1 MIKLFIKLLFIFFI
15 FSNSHASNFSK
26 QFLEKVFKVRSEIN
40 KNNLDNAV
48 KLLGKIEIQNENEE
62 EQINLLFGDI
72 YLKINQPSK
81 AEEFYEKSFMTTDEN
96 IESLTFIGL
105 AEVKLAQGNLS
116 GAIDY
121 SEKSIFINPD
131 RIRPKLILAT
141 AKYRL
146 GDVDE
151 SNKILNDLYNSNKN
165 NSQVNLA
172 LSDYYVSIDQTFKAI
187 SILEDYLRLNPTN
200 FEIMDHVGNLYWFD
214 KNKDKALEYKFK
226 VFKYYQKIRNRKKS
240 KEIKNWIESIEPDY
254 FTKKSKR
261 LKLSKEN
268 KEKNKKIEKKKEEE
282 KIVENE
288 ELNKKEEE
296 EIVENEEL
304 NKKEE
309 EEIKQHEEEEI
320 KNYNQKKIIP
330 NYEEFEFAI
339 NGNGSGFIVGNGK
352 YVITNN
358 HVIEKAK
365 RVAVRNGIG
374 KVSNARVLKTSEKYD
389 LAILQLEIPYPSEY
403 SIKAADFEVPK
414 FGDDVISIGYP
425 GIGMT
430 YDKPT
435 ITQGII
441 SKVFNDDV
449 GVFMTTAATNSG
461 NSGGPIFN
469 LKGNLVGVTFAKLA
483 KVKYLIA
490 EGDIP
495 TDMGYAIKSNLIKK
509 VFEHEENPE
518 IKTAS
523 YNKVEIYE
531 RMLPSVVLVGVQ
543 TQE

>member
-1 MIKLFIKLLFIFFI
+1 MRFFIKFLLIFFI
-15 FSNSHASNFSK
+15 VTTNLNANNFSK
-26 QFLEKVFKVRSEIN
+26 KFLEKVFQVRSEIN
-40 KNNLDNAV
+40 KNNLDKAV
-48 KLLGKIEIQNENEE
+48 KLLGKISIQNENEE

-141 AKYRL
+141 AKYRI

-151 SNKILNDLYNSNKN
+151 SNKILNELYESNKN
-165 NSQVNLA
+165 NSQVNLT
-172 LSDYYVSIDQTFKAI
+172 LSDYYLSIGKTFKSI
-187 SILEDYLRLNPTN
+187 SILEEYLRFNPTN
-200 FEIMDHVGNLYWFD
+200 FQVMDQIGSLYWID
-214 KNKDKALEYKFK
+214 KNKEKALEYKFK

-240 KEIKNWIESIEPDY
+240 KEIKKWIESIEPDY
-254 FTKKSKR
+254 FNIKSKR
-261 LKLSKEN
+261 AKLSKDNEEKDN
-268 KEKNKKIEKKKEEE
+268 KDEEE
-282 KIVENE
+282 NIIENE
-288 ELNKKEEE
+288 KLNKKEEE
-296 EIVENEEL
+296 DI
-304 NKKEE
+304 KK
-309 EEIKQHEEEEI
+309 HEEEEI

-403 SIKAADFEVPK
+403 SIRAADFEIPK

>member
-1 MIKLFIKLLFIFFI
+1 MIKQFIKLLFIFFI
-15 FSNSHASNFSK
+15 FSNSHSSNFSK
-26 QFLEKVFKVRSEIN
+26 QFLEKVLEVRSEIN
-40 KNNLDNAV
+40 KNNLEKAV
-48 KLLGKIEIQNENEE
+48 KLLGKISIQNENEE

-81 AEEFYEKSFMTTDEN
+81 AEEFYEKSFMTTDDN

-116 GAIDY
+116 EAIDY

-131 RIRPKLILAT
+131 RVRPKLILAT

-151 SNKILNDLYNSNKN
+151 SNEILNKLYKSNKN

-172 LSDYYVSIDQTFKAI
+172 LSDYYLSIGQTFKSI
-187 SILEDYLRLNPTN
+187 SILEEYLRFNPTN
-200 FEIMDHVGNLYWFD
+200 FEVMDQIGSLYWID
-214 KNKDKALEYKFK
+214 ENKKKALEYKVK

-240 KEIKNWIESIEPDY
+240 KEIKKWIESIEPDY
-254 FTKKSKR
+254 FNKKSKR
-261 LKLSKEN
+261 AKLTEEN
-268 KEKNKKIEKKKEEE
+268 IEKNNKDDEEE
-282 KIVENE
+282 NIIEDEK
-288 ELNKKEEE
+288 LNKKEEE
-296 EIVENEEL
+296 DI
-304 NKKEE
+304 KK
-309 EEIKQHEEEEI
+309 HEEEEI
-320 KNYNQKKIIP
+320 ENYNQKKIIP

-358 HVIEKAK
+358 HVIEKANK
-365 RVAVRNGIG
+365 VAVRNGIG
-374 KVSNARVLKTSEKYD
+374 KVSNAKVLKTSEKYD
-389 LAILQLEIPYPSEY
+389 LAILELETPYPEQF
-403 SIKAADFEVPK
+403 SIKASNFEIPK
-414 FGDDVISIGYP
+414 TGDDVISIGFP

-441 SKVFNDDV
+441 SKVFNDEV
-449 GVFMTTAATNSG
+449 GIFMTTAAINSG

-469 LKGNLVGVTFAKLA
+469 LKGNLVGVTFAKLD
-483 KVKYLIA
+483 KLKYLISD
-490 EGDIP
+490 GDVP

-509 VFEHEENPE
+509 VFEHEETSE
-518 IKTAS
+518 IK
-523 YNKVEIYE
+523 KVSFDKVAIYE
-531 RMLPSVVLVGVQ
+531 KMLPSVVLVGVQ
-543 TQE
+543 I